1 MSLQNRYEFVLY
13 FDVINGN
20 PNGDPDAGN
29 LPRIDPET
37 GRGLVSDVCLKRK
50 VRNFVELVKEGSDA
64 HRIYVTEGAVLNNKH
79 KEAYDALGIKAE
91 KSAAPKTVTEWLCAH
106 FYDVRTFGAVM
117 STEINGGTVRGP
129 VQFCFAESADPIV
142 PQEISITRMAVTNER
157 DLAKERTMGRKA
169 IVPYALYRAEGFIS
183 APQAQRT
190 GFSEED
196 LQLLWSALINMFD
209 HDRSAARGRMAA
221 QKLFAFRHDSALGNA
236 PAHKLFSLITAE
248 RVNPSE
254 PPRSFADYRVS
265 AAPATV
271 GVTMLELL

>member
-50 VRNFVELVKEGSDA
+50 VRNYVELVKEGSDA
-64 HRIYVTEGAVLNNKH
+64 HHIYVTEGAVLNKKH
-79 KEAYDALGIKAE
+79 QQAYDALDIKPE
-91 KSAAPKTVTEWLCAH
+91 KGAPRKDVTAWLCAH

-129 VQFCFAESADPIV
+129 VQFCFAESVDAIV
-142 PQEISITRMAVTNER
+142 PQEVSITRMAVTNEK
-157 DLAKERTMGRKA
+157 DLLKERTMGRKA
-169 IVPYALYRAEGFIS
+169 IVPYALYRAEGFVS
-183 APQAQRT
+183 APQAKRT
-190 GFSEED
+190 GFDEDD
-196 LQLLWSALINMFD
+196 LQLFWDALTNMFD

-236 PAHKLFSLITAE
+236 PAHKLFDLVDAK
-248 RVNPSE
+248 RVNPAE

-265 AAPATV
+265 AAPPPG
-271 GVTMLELL
+271 GVTLLELV